1 MSTEI
6 IGDGSD
12 TNFVIQIQ
20 VGINPKI
27 SLLKMPLKFQE
38 KNRMHVK
45 LMTLN
50 RNGNYYFKKVEDNN
64 ALKRL

>member
-38 KNRMHVK
+38 KQ
-45 LMTLN
+45 
-50 RNGNYYFKKVEDNN
+50 N
-64 ALKRL
+64 ACKINDPK